1 MGGRGG
7 NSGMAG
13 KNTGFSYKRGNR
25 TVTVQRTA
33 AGVTLVDGRPSKVDF
48 NTLRKNMS
56 QKDGFKN
63 LTAADLQKARERRYE
78 NHKGHDYE
86 LGVGMKNNSEYR
98 KTARSNRLINRTMS
112 KR

>member
-13 KNTGFSYKRGNR
+13 KSTGFSYKRGNR

-48 NTLRKNMS
+48 NTLRK
-56 QKDGFKN
+56 
-63 LTAADLQKARERRYE
+63 
-78 NHKGHDYE
+78 
-86 LGVGMKNNSEYR
+86 
-98 KTARSNRLINRTMS
+98 I
-112 KR
+112 